1 MLYVMVRT
9 DPLRVIASVL
19 LAATLLIGLAQVALL
34 PPWEGFDETAHY
46 SYVQQLA
53 DTGRWPRSSDLAGSA
68 DVADS
73 LKIAPT
79 PLLRS
84 PWTYS
89 TFPSAP
95 AEAIAAM
102 RAASHSKPERPRSW
116 RPGEAANTEAQQP
129 PLYYFLLSPAYY
141 VSKSWSFAGQL
152 ALMRGVSYLIA
163 WAGLCLAVIF
173 ALRETS
179 SVSSARIAVV
189 ALALWPFLFPM
200 WFASMARLGN
210 DSLVVLIAACT
221 WPIAR
226 TLIFGQGRGQHYA
239 ILGLLLG
246 LGLLAKATFL
256 PFVAVV
262 MGVLV
267 LRIIRDHWN
276 GDPLWRPAFRLL
288 VSVVITAAIS
298 GWWYLHKLVETGSAI
313 GSHDVALMHS
323 QGGLIQGLLNNASVF
338 VVARIPWIIGMSFLW
353 GGTWSFVLP
362 PLLTILPL
370 AACAIVI
377 AIGYF
382 MFVRRR
388 RLQIADHVPL
398 LTWAAMLAALG
409 YHSLV
414 LVSNGLT
421 GAGGYYLHSFAP
433 VLAPAVGFGI
443 VGAMSARLTRPVL
456 SALLCYPL
464 LFLPLTMAMQ
474 AMFFSGCGIAQPT
487 NAYYPLSSMIP
498 CAGDW
503 RAIFNNL
510 SVFDYPQAAA
520 ALFICGW
527 GLSVIG
533 IVVAL
538 QQLRMEGSKQWARD
552 QKPGRVAL

>member
-1 MLYVMVRT
+1 MVYVMVSP
-9 DPLRVIASVL
+9 DPLRVIASAL

-53 DTGRWPRSSDLAGSA
+53 DTGRWPRSGDPAGSA
-68 DVADS
+68 DVAEF

-79 PLLRS
+79 SLLRS

-102 RAASHSKPERPRSW
+102 RAASHSKPDRPRSW
-116 RPGEAANTEAQQP
+116 RPGEPANTEAQQP
-129 PLYYFLLSPAYY
+129 PFYYLLLAPAYY

-163 WAGLCLAVIF
+163 WAGLCVAAIF
-173 ALRETS
+173 ALRETPS
-179 SVSSARIAVV
+179 ASSARIAVV

-226 TLIFGQGRGQHYA
+226 RLIVGQGRSYQYA
-239 ILGLLLG
+239 MLGVLLG
-246 LGLLAKATFL
+246 LGLLTKATFL

-262 MGVLV
+262 MGVLA
-267 LRIIRDHWN
+267 LRIIRDHGS
-276 GDPLWRPAFRLL
+276 GDPLWPRALRLL
-288 VSVVITAAIS
+288 ASVAITAAIS
-298 GWWYLHKLVETGSAI
+298 GWWYLNKLVETGSAI
-313 GSHDVALMHS
+313 GSHDVAFMHS
-323 QGGLIQGLLNNASVF
+323 QGGLIQGLLTNASVF
-338 VVARIPWIIGMSFLW
+338 VVAKIPWIIGISFLW

-362 PLLTILPL
+362 PLITILPL
-370 AACAIVI
+370 AACAMVI
-377 AIGYF
+377 AIGYLV
-382 MFVRRR
+382 FVRRR
-388 RLQIADHVPL
+388 RLQIADYVPL
-398 LTWAAMLAALG
+398 FTWAAMLAALG

-456 SALLCYPL
+456 SMLLCYPL
-464 LFLPLTMAMQ
+464 LFLPIAMAMQ
-474 AMFFSGCGIAQPT
+474 AMFFSGCGIAKPT
-487 NAYYPLSSMIP
+487 SAYYPLSSMIS

-503 RAIFNNL
+503 HAIFNNL
-510 SVFDYPQAAA
+510 SVFDYPRAAA
-520 ALFICGW
+520 AFFICGW

-538 QQLRMEGSKQWARD
+538 QQLRMEGSTAKIDFYPTDSA
-552 QKPGRVAL
+552 VN